1 MDQTRMNAPQRKE
14 QTRLDKYLTEA
25 GLGSRSDVKKMIR
38 SGRVL
43 VNGSAAKSADLK
55 VDPDTDEVLTDGQRV
70 RPAVI
75 PTLMLNKPAGVV
87 SATKDAHF
95 QTVTDLIREPWA
107 GKLFPVGRLD
117 KDTEGLLLLT
127 TDGAL
132 SHGLLSPKRHV
143 SKTYFA
149 VISGAPDQ
157 SLVRH
162 FREGFD
168 IGEKRDTLPAGL
180 CFLTAPEDY
189 AVSEYAVSEYAV
201 SEYSVSEYDT
211 SEYAISA
218 HAASIRPEDY
228 ARCGQDECCAV
239 ISITEGKFH
248 QIKRMFGAFGREVR
262 FLKRIAM
269 GGLALDPS
277 LSPGEWRPLTEE
289 EMMLLGKGSAAEE
302 NRD

>member
-1 MDQTRMNAPQRKE
+1 
-14 QTRLDKYLTEA
+14 
-25 GLGSRSDVKKMIR
+25 
-38 SGRVL
+38 
-43 VNGSAAKSADLK
+43 
-55 VDPDTDEVLTDGQRV
+55 
-70 RPAVI
+70 VI

-132 SHGLLSPKRHV
+132 SHGLLSPKKHV

-168 IGEKRDTLPAGL
+168 IGEKRNTLPAGL
-180 CFLTAPEDY
+180 CFLTAPEEY
-189 AVSEYAVSEYAV
+189 AASEYAA

>member
-55 VDPDTDEVLTDGQRV
+55 IDPDTDEVLTDGQRV

-132 SHGLLSPKRHV
+132 SHGLLSPKKHV

-162 FREGFD
+162 FREGSISGRRGIPFPQD
-168 IGEKRDTLPAGL
+168 FASLRLPKNMPYQNMPYQNMPHQNMLYQNIL
-180 CFLTAPEDY
+180 CQNMIHQNMLYQHMLHRSGRRIMQD
-189 AVSEYAVSEYAV
+189 AVRTNAAQSFPSRRVSSIRSSAC
-201 SEYSVSEYDT
+201 
-211 SEYAISA
+211 SA
-218 HAASIRPEDY
+218 HSAG
-228 ARCGQDECCAV
+228 RCV
-239 ISITEGKFH
+239 S
-248 QIKRMFGAFGREVR
+248 
-262 FLKRIAM
+262 
-269 GGLALDPS
+269 
-277 LSPGEWRPLTEE
+277 
-289 EMMLLGKGSAAEE
+289 
-302 NRD
+302 